1 MADAA
6 LETVQRDALWFEPT
20 RDGLSPLIEAI
31 GAASVVLI
39 GRPSVAGSYER
50 LFHDSGLQRFLLLL
64 RDGAVRD
71 ALWLER
77 LERAIGVI
85 YRPESERISHY
96 FRARLPQQFDA
107 AVHIDE
113 TSALEPLEQWAHDEV
128 DLPETFPSGI

>member
-1 MADAA
+1 M
-6 LETVQRDALWFEPT
+6 
-20 RDGLSPLIEAI
+20 IEAI